1 MNFHLL
7 LLIVYSVTLIGIGLW
22 VARLVK
28 GAGDFFVAGRGL
40 TAPLIFSTVLASN
53 IGAGTTVGA
62 AGVAFRDGISAWW
75 WNGAAAMGTLVLAVW
90 VGPRIWR
97 IATKYNLYTAGDY
110 LELRYGPSVRG
121 VIASLIWL
129 GTLSILAAQLL
140 AGAAVL
146 SVVAGVPHVTG
157 VVASALVMMVY
168 FVAGGLLSSAWV
180 NAVQLVVLLVGF
192 IIAIPIILYRVG
204 GLAAFAAPELPPT
217 FTDFWYSA
225 GPASGWTFLALL
237 GPAFIISPGLL
248 QKTYGA
254 VSDRA
259 VRIGLGAAALAQA
272 VFSFAPTLLGMS
284 ARVMSPDIANINLV
298 LPTVLMEQLPV
309 AVGAL
314 ALAAIFSAE
323 VSTCDAILF
332 MLSTSL
338 SKDLYK
344 RFVVPD
350 ATDAQVLKVARWAAV
365 AGGVGGVL
373 LALQLPTV
381 VDALRIFYSLLGVSL
396 FVPVIGG
403 LYSRRAGTMHALV
416 AIAAGVGTLL
426 FVQFST
432 GGRGYGWL
440 DPTLTGL
447 LVAGVAF
454 LVAMAVRPNPPAAAG
469 VVE

>member
-1 MNFHLL
+1 MNVHLL
-7 LLIVYSVTLIGIGLW
+7 LLIVYSVALIATGLW
-22 VARLVK
+22 IARLVK
-28 GAGDFFVAGRGL
+28 GSRDFFVAGRGL
-40 TAPLIFSTVLASN
+40 AAPLVFSTVLASN

-62 AGVAFRDGISAWW
+62 AGVAFRDGVSAWW
-75 WNGAAAMGTLVLAVW
+75 WNGAAALGTVILALW
-90 VGPRIWR
+90 VGPRIWQ
-97 IATKYNLYTAGDY
+97 IASKYNLYTAGDY

-146 SVVAGVPHVTG
+146 SVVAGVPHITG

-180 NAVQLVVLLVGF
+180 NAVQLVVLLIGF
-192 IIAIPIILYRVG
+192 LIAIPIVLMKVG
-204 GLAAFAAPELPPT
+204 GVAAFSAPTLPPT

-225 GPASGWTFLALL
+225 GPASGWTFVALL
-237 GPAFIISPGLL
+237 GPAFVISPGLI

-254 VSDRA
+254 VSARA
-259 VRIGLGAAALAQA
+259 VRIGIGAAALAQA
-272 VFSFAPTLLGMS
+272 VFSFAPTVLGMS
-284 ARVMSPDIANINLV
+284 ARVVSPDIANMNLV

-314 ALAAIFSAE
+314 GLAAIFSAE

-350 ATDAQVLKVARWAAV
+350 ATDAQILKVARWAAV
-365 AGGVGGVL
+365 AGGAGGVV

-381 VDALRIFYSLLGVSL
+381 VEALRIFYSLLSVSL

-403 LYSRRAGTMHALV
+403 LYTRRAGTVHALA
-416 AIAAGVGTLL
+416 AIAAGVSTLL
-426 FVQFST
+426 VVQLLT
-432 GGRGYGWL
+432 AGRGWGWW
-440 DPTLTGL
+440 DPTLIGL
-447 LVAGVAF
+447 IAAATAF
-454 LVAMAVRPNPPAAAG
+454 LAAMALKPAPSRAPRAP
-469 VVE
+469 

>member
-1 MNFHLL
+1 MNVHLL
-7 LLIVYSVTLIGIGLW
+7 LLIVYSVALVAIGLW
-22 VARLVK
+22 IARLVK
-28 GAGDFFVAGRGL
+28 GADDFFVAGRSL
-40 TAPLIFSTVLASN
+40 AAPLIFSTVLASN

-62 AGVAFRDGISAWW
+62 AGVAFRDGVSAWW
-75 WNGAAAMGTLVLAVW
+75 WNGAAAMGTFVLALW

-97 IATKYNLYTAGDY
+97 IATTYNLFTAGDY

-121 VIASLIWL
+121 VIAALIWL

-146 SVVAGVPHVTG
+146 SVVAGVPHLTG
-157 VVASALVMMVY
+157 VVASASVMMVY

-180 NAVQLVVLLVGF
+180 NAVQLLVLMTGF
-192 IIAIPIILYRVG
+192 VIAIPIVFMRIG
-204 GLAAFAAPELPPT
+204 GFAAFSAPELPAN

-225 GPASGWTFLALL
+225 GPASGWTFVALL
-237 GPAFIISPGLL
+237 GPAFVISPGLI

-259 VRIGLGAAALAQA
+259 VRIGIGAAALAQA
-272 VFSFAPTLLGMS
+272 VFSLAPTFLGMS
-284 ARVMSPDIANINLV
+284 ARVVSPDITNMNLV

-314 ALAAIFSAE
+314 GLAAIFSAE

-344 RFVVPD
+344 RFVVPE
-350 ATDAQVLKVARWAAV
+350 ATDAQVLKVARLAAV
-365 AGGVGGVL
+365 AGGVGGVI
-373 LALQLPTV
+373 LALRLPTV
-381 VDALRIFYSLLGVSL
+381 VEALRIFYSLLSVSL

-403 LYSRRAGTMHALV
+403 LYTRRAGTGHALI

-426 FVQFST
+426 FVQFTT
-432 GGRGYGWL
+432 GGRGWGWW
-440 DPTLTGL
+440 DPTLLGL
-447 LVAGVAF
+447 IAAASAF
-454 LVAMAVRPNPPAAAG
+454 LIAMGIRPRRQQ
-469 VVE
+469 